1 MLKNNQAGGE
11 YKMKKKMIMMVEDE
25 EGIRELT
32 KKYLTRKGYEVITA
46 SDGQKAMNLLDS
58 FHPDL
63 ILLDIEMPGLDGFS
77 VCQAIRRQ
85 LTIPI
90 IFLTVRRDLMD
101 KVRCFELGG
110 DDYIT
115 KPFEFEELNARIKAH
130 IRRYVTYPQTPSI
143 ILKIDS
149 LTINLD
155 NFECY
160 VDDEKIE
167 LSAKEIE
174 LLMFLVNNP

>member
-1 MLKNNQAGGE
+1 
-11 YKMKKKMIMMVEDE
+11 
-25 EGIRELT
+25 
-32 KKYLTRKGYEVITA
+32 
-46 SDGQKAMNLLDS
+46 
-58 FHPDL
+58 DL

-115 KPFEFEELNARIKAH
+115 KHFEFEELNARIKAH
-130 IRRYVTYPQTPSI
+130 IRRYVTYPQTPSN

-174 LLMFLVNNP
+174 LLMFLVNNPNQVLSQEQLYDQVWDIEGTGNIDTVKVHVSHLRRKIEKDPKNPQFIRTVRGFGYMFSRP